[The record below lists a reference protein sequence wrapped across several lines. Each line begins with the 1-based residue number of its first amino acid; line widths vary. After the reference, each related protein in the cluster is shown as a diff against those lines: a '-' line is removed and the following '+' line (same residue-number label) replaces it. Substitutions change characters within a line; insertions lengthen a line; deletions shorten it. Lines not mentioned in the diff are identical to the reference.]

1 MYLVIRERMTREALA
16 EPGRFRQFQ
25 SRFDD
30 WMRQHGARFDEVRHY
45 VTVVGDPMVE
55 TWLHYPDYATL
66 EAERQRLC
74 GLEGDPEW
82 RKLNHELNTY
92 LERIES
98 RIVED
103 LNQAPSEF

>member
-1 MYLVIRERMTREALA
+1 MFLVIRERMTREALS
-16 EPGRFRQFQ
+16 EPERFRQFQ
-25 SRFDD
+25 SRFDT
-30 WMRQHGARFDEVRHY
+30 WMRQHGARFDGIRHF
-45 VTVVGDPMVE
+45 VTVVGEPVVE

-66 EAERQRLC
+66 EAERRQVAS
-74 GLEGDPEW
+74 LEGDPEW

-103 LNQAPSEF
+103 LERAPSEL